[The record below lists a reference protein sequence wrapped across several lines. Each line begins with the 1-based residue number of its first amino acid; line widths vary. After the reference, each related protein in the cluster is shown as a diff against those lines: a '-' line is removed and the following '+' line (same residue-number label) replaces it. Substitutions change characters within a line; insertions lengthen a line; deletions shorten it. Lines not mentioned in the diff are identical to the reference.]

1 LIDLTPGVVLAP
13 SSIYEQGQFSVNG
26 QRPDANYLLVDG
38 ASANLGNVGAGS
50 SLYQGGAGQ
59 LPVTSAFGGMS
70 NLVSLDALE
79 EFRIQTSTF
88 APEYGRTPGAQI
100 SVVTKSGTDSFHGT
114 AFEYFRND
122 KLDANDWF
130 ANSNGLARPE
140 LRQNDFGGVLG
151 GPIVKNKLFFFGS
164 YEGLRVR
171 QPHVANGVVP
181 SPATI
186 QSAPAAVQPLLNA
199 FPKPTGPDLSNGTA
213 AFSASYSDPSTLDS
227 YGIRVDY
234 LPWQRVTVFGR
245 YSDAPSSLD
254 QRGGILSPSNTQN
267 INYRTQ
273 AATLGTTQA
282 LIPTLTNEFHFNY
295 SRSRTH
301 SFVRIDNFGGATP
314 IPDVVLYPY
323 PSFAPPD
330 TGLLFYAGSGI
341 PILLAGTLGDNLQQQ
356 YNVTDNLSSIRGAHQ
371 LKFGLDYR
379 RLRPEAGL
387 APYTVQYIFASLSNV
402 LTNTVPEALINSRTA
417 DVQLVFSNWSLF
429 AQDTWK
435 AKRTLTITY
444 GLRWEYNAAPTAGNG
459 NVPFTVTQVNNFAT
473 MTLAPP
479 GTPLWHPQRDDFAP
493 RLGVAWQPLPN
504 LVLRAG
510 AGIFYD
516 LGYAEIANV
525 ASSFPYV
532 QSKTILGT
540 SFPLSAANAT
550 PAPFTTAPPVSFL
563 AVVDPNHVL
572 PRTYEWNAAVEK
584 SLGKA
589 DVVTVTYLGAAGRKL
604 MRTDHYQAPN
614 HNFTSEFDLMRNE
627 ADSSYQALQAQ
638 FRHRFTHGVQMLL
651 SYTWAH
657 AIDNASSDVNYLN
670 VPLGDSPSERG
681 SSDYDIRHTFS
692 GAISY
697 DIPAPGNG
705 ILKSIFGNWSTD
717 SIVYA
722 RTAPPVNVVTG
733 LNPFPGVSLSGA
745 SSVQRSD
752 LVPGVPPWIANPN
765 VAGGKEINPA
775 AFTIPTGAVQ
785 GDLGRNALRG
795 FGATQVDLALRR
807 QFALRERVSLQARA
821 DLFNIFNHPNFGPP
835 INYMS
840 SPLFGQSTQ
849 MLEASLGSGGQSG
862 GLNPLYQI
870 GGARAVQLALRL
882 QF

>member
-1 LIDLTPGVVLAP
+1 MEGNAPLLNASDASVSTLIGNRFVENLPLNGRSFSSLIDLTPGVVLAA

-26 QRPDANYLLVDG
+26 QRPDANYFLVDG
-38 ASANLGNVGAGS
+38 VSANLGNVGAGS

-88 APEYGRTPGAQI
+88 APEYGRTPGAQV
-100 SVVTKSGTDSFHGT
+100 SVVTKSGTNAFHGT

-130 ANSNGLARPE
+130 ANRGALARPA

-151 GPIVKNKLFFFGS
+151 GPIKKDKLFFFGS

-181 SPATI
+181 TLATI
-186 QSAPAAVQPLLNA
+186 QKAPAVLQPLLSA
-199 FPKPTGPDLSNGTA
+199 FPKPNGPDLGNGTG

-245 YSDAPSSLD
+245 YSDAPSTLD

-273 AATLGTTQA
+273 AVTVGTTQS
-282 LIPTLTNEFHFNY
+282 LNPTLTNEFHFNY

-301 SFVRIDNFGGATP
+301 SFVTLDNFGGAVP
-314 IPDVVLYPY
+314 PPDSVLYPY

-330 TGLLFYAGSGI
+330 TELLFYAGSGL
-341 PILLAGTLGDNLQQQ
+341 PILLTGTLGDNLQQQ
-356 YNVTDNLSSIRGAHQ
+356 FNLTDNASKILGAHQ
-371 LKFGLDYR
+371 LKFGVDYR
-379 RLRPEAGL
+379 RLLPEVGL
-387 APYTVQYIFASLSNV
+387 APYTVQYLFLSLPAV
-402 LTNTVPEALINSRTA
+402 MANTLPEALINSRAA
-417 DVQLVFSNWSLF
+417 DVQLIFSNWSLF

-435 AKRTLTITY
+435 ATRKLTITY
-444 GLRWEYNAAPTAGNG
+444 GLRWEYNVAPSAGNG

-479 GTPLWHPQRDDFAP
+479 GTPLWHPQKDDFAP
-493 RLGVAWQPLPN
+493 RLGVAWQLLPHM
-504 LVLRAG
+504 VLRAG

-516 LGYAEIANV
+516 LGYAEIAN
-525 ASSFPYV
+525 AGSSFPYV
-532 QSKTILGT
+532 QSKTLLNA
-540 SFPLSAANAT
+540 SFPLSAANAA
-550 PAPFTTAPPVSFL
+550 PAPFTSSPPVAAL

-572 PRTYEWNAAVEK
+572 PRTYEWNAAVERTF
-584 SLGKA
+584 GK
-589 DVVTVTYLGAAGRKL
+589 DNVLTVTYVGAAGRKL

-614 HNFTSEFDLMRNE
+614 PNFGQFDLMRND
-627 ADSSYQALQAQ
+627 ADSSYNALQAQ
-638 FRHRFTHGVQMLL
+638 YRHRLTHGLQTLL

-657 AIDNASSDVNYLN
+657 AIDDASSDVNYLN
-670 VPLGDSPSERG
+670 VPLGASPSERG
-681 SSDYDIRHTFS
+681 SSDFDIRHTFS

-697 DIPAPGNG
+697 NIPAPGSG
-705 ILKSIFGNWSTD
+705 MWKAIFGNWSTD

-733 LNPFPGVSLSGA
+733 LNPFPGTLLSGA
-745 SSVQRSD
+745 STLQRPN
-752 LVPGVPPWIANPN
+752 LVSGGPLWVADPN
-765 VAGGKEINPA
+765 VAGGKRIKQGGIRDTHRNGPRKSGTQRAPRIRREAGRFDA
-775 AFTIPTGAVQ
+775 AERSTSGSGLLF
-785 GDLGRNALRG
+785 R
-795 FGATQVDLALRR
+795 
-807 QFALRERVSLQARA
+807 RERIFSTSSTTPTSAR
-821 DLFNIFNHPNFGPP
+821 P
-835 INYMS
+835 
-840 SPLFGQSTQ
+840 QTT
-849 MLEASLGSGGQSG
+849 
-862 GLNPLYQI
+862 
-870 GGARAVQLALRL
+870 
-882 QF
+882 